1 MKKRTMSLL
10 SIAVLNF
17 AYAQKDTLNQKNIE
31 EVVITGQY
39 NAQSINKSI
48 YKVEVVNAEQIK
60 NMAVTNVAEVLNQN
74 LNILITPNSS
84 SGDSQANIM
93 GLSGEYT
100 KVLIDNIPVVSDQG
114 MGNIFDLTKINV
126 NNIERIEIVKGSMGV
141 EYGNNAMAGVINI
154 ITKKDYQKKININA
168 SLQEETVG
176 KNYDWYKKGNGRHI
190 QSLNLG
196 YRISDN
202 WTFSADINHNDFQ
215 GFQGIQKGYKHFD
228 ESVNGE
234 RGYEWQ
240 PKDLLIAN
248 AALRYAKN
256 KTTLFYKVN
265 FLTEEINYYDPNT
278 NVLPFADGER
288 TFTSND
294 VDYFTKR
301 WIHQL
306 NVTTKLGANIN
317 YTGDFSY
324 QIQERQ
330 SQDKLYDVPNRYV
343 RSTDPKQT
351 FYKSEVLYS
360 RGMFSNFLNSD
371 KINFQIGY
379 ELDRT
384 KGFANSS
391 TFENQIGDND
401 KNINRTIFNYANF
414 LSAEWNPLNWL
425 SFRPGIRLA
434 LSDKFDEQYNYS
446 LTTRFRTSENSNIR
460 TIFGSANRFPK
471 YDELYTYIVDINH
484 DIRGNENLKPETG
497 YSAGAFWDYA
507 TATSGN
513 WKLNVGLSGMYM
525 DVKDRIESVIVSN
538 VPLRY
543 TYLNVDNYK
552 SILFGGSFSARKD
565 NFSFNAGISTLGISQ
580 NLNTG
585 NTTSDDNFNYY
596 MEINAAANYTLPVT
610 NTLFALYYKYTGKSK
625 LYSLEFKDA
634 ADTGTYVLGDIG
646 DFSMLNFTVSQ
657 PFFNNHFELA
667 LGIKNIFD
675 VTSIRNT
682 VQSGTAHNGPAGT
695 QNLFYGRS
703 YFARVNYNF

>member
-1 MKKRTMSLL
+1 MSLL
-10 SIAVLNF
+10 SVAILNF
-17 AYAQKDTLNQKNIE
+17 AYGQKDSINQKNIE

-39 NAQSINKSI
+39 KPQSINKSI
-48 YKVEVVNAEQIK
+48 YKVEVISAEQIK

-74 LNILITPNSS
+74 LNILITPSAS

-176 KNYDWYKKGNGRHI
+176 KGYDWYKKGNGRHI
-190 QSLNLG
+190 QSLTLG
-196 YRISDN
+196 YKISDS
-202 WTFSADINHNDFQ
+202 WSFTTDINHNDFQ
-215 GFQGIQKGYKHFD
+215 GFQGSQKGYKFFD
-228 ESVNGE
+228 ETTNGQ

-248 AALRYAKN
+248 AALRYSKN
-256 KTTLFYKVN
+256 NTTLFYKVN
-265 FLTEEINYYDPNT
+265 YLNEEINYYDENT
-278 NVLPFADGER
+278 NILPLSGGER
-288 TFTSND
+288 TYTSQD
-294 VDYFTKR
+294 KDYFSTR
-301 WIHQL
+301 WIHQF
-306 NVTTKLGANIN
+306 NIVTKLGARIN

-324 QIQERQ
+324 QIQERE
-330 SQDKLYDVPNRYV
+330 SQEKKYDVPNRYV
-343 RSTDPKQT
+343 RSTDPRIT

-371 KINFQIGY
+371 KVNFQVGY

-384 KGFANSS
+384 KGFANAS
-391 TFENQIGDND
+391 TFEDNNKVD
-401 KNINRTIFNYANF
+401 GNVNRTIFNYANF
-414 LSAEWNPLNWL
+414 VSAEWNPLNWL
-425 SFRPGIRLA
+425 SFRPGVRLS
-434 LSDKFDEQYNYS
+434 LSDKFDRQYNYS
-446 LTTRFRTSENSNIR
+446 LTTRFITSDKSNIR

-471 YDELYTYIVDINH
+471 YDELYTWRVDANH

-507 TATSGN
+507 TATPSD

-525 DVKDRIESVIVSN
+525 DVKDRIESVIISN
-538 VPLRY
+538 IPMKY

-552 SILFGGSFSARKD
+552 SILFGGSFSAKKD
-565 NFSFNAGISTLGISQ
+565 KFSFSAGISTLGIAQS
-580 NLNTG
+580 LNTG
-585 NTTSDDNFNYY
+585 NVTSDDDFNYY
-596 MEINAAANYTLPVT
+596 MEVNAAANYTLPVT
-610 NTLFALYYKYTGKSK
+610 KTLFALYYKYTGKSK
-625 LYSLEFKDA
+625 LYTLESSGP
-634 ADTGTYVLGDIG
+634 ADPGHYVLGDIG

-657 PFFNNHFELA
+657 PFYNNHFELA

-682 VQSGTAHNGPAGT
+682 AQSGNSHNGPADS